1 MPLKTLASLTAVLL
15 LLALSASAATSV
27 NTGTISV
34 TLNINIASVPLRS
47 KDVSCNVIASVSDFN
62 TTTGESRF
70 ATESA
75 SVLANHASGA
85 ATATC
90 TVTIPYRWT
99 LNSAS
104 TDKINIVYTI
114 TSPASFT
121 TVSSGL
127 PNRFST
133 QTVANPL
140 VVGGIKTY
148 TVAATI

>member
-1 MPLKTLASLTAVLL
+1 LPPSLKDHRQISLIRLE
-15 LLALSASAATSV
+15 

-47 KDVSCNVIASVSDFN
+47 KDVSCNVIASVSEFN
-62 TTTGESRF
+62 TTTGESRS

-75 SVLANHASGA
+75 AVLANHASGA

-99 LNSAS
+99 LNTAS

-127 PNRFST
+127 PNRYSS

-148 TVAATI
+148 TIAATI